1 MRKKPFSLVVSL
13 ICIAITFPVYAVS
26 PTPGGK
32 CSKIGT
38 TSISSGKKYTC
49 IKSGTKVIW
58 NKGISIVNPVNP
70 VNPKPT
76 TSESSSTKNLLRV
89 DSRITPATDLT
100 NLDICKTTDKT
111 PEYSDNGIFF
121 RNGFP
126 RPLQSSSGNKSA
138 RVLVIPM
145 EFKDL
150 PFTTEKVQRG
160 QIFSSDLDLL
170 NEMIP
175 RLEESFK
182 SLSGGRFKISID
194 TLPKSQWW
202 RFNSNHPFI
211 STWGVDNFE
220 SIFNLINAEKSDYT
234 FADYDAYL
242 FLSGNSPNG
251 GGLIN
256 GQATFAQKMK
266 NSKTGF
272 INAVL
277 IAGGFANPVVWVHE
291 LGHALF
297 AFEDLYL
304 FKPNPEITTSRES
317 NVPNRWDLMA
327 NASGSVSFL
336 EWNRLLM
343 GWLKDSEVRCI
354 TDQKA
359 SVHYLSDFEN
369 EVDPKLLTINLIE
382 GVTLAAE
389 ARNSAGNKGLLLY
402 TINTYVSHGEGP
414 IIAQNVLLNKG
425 EKKSIYGWDFTV
437 LDTNDEGV
445 LFSAIKT
452 DINKFIPPKI
462 NPTSP
467 SGPPPSTSK
476 IKVTSTDISP
486 IESLK
491 AKATFKVTGQESYRI
506 FVTAVD
512 DFQKVY
518 FESGYVNDSRSEIT
532 LNLTGLA
539 CDRKLRAVIEFF
551 TEKDGKGEKATVQHA
566 ELSKISC

>member
-1 MRKKPFSLVVSL
+1 MRKKPLSLVISI
-13 ICIAITFPVYAVS
+13 ICLALSFPVYAAS

-32 CSKIGT
+32 CTKIGI

-49 IKSGTKVIW
+49 IKSGTKLIW
-58 NKGISIVNPVNP
+58 NKGVIVANPAYPTNL
-70 VNPKPT
+70 KPT
-76 TSESSSTKNLLRV
+76 TSEAPSTKNLLRI
-89 DSRITPATDLT
+89 DSRITSAADLT
-100 NLDICKTTDKT
+100 KLDICKTTDNT
-111 PEYSDNGIFF
+111 PEYSENGIFF

-251 GGLIN
+251 GSLIN

-266 NSKTGF
+266 NSKTGY

-304 FKPNPEITTSRES
+304 FKPNPEISNSRES

-327 NASGSVSFL
+327 SATGNVSFL

-354 TDQKA
+354 SDQKT

-369 EVDPKLLTINLIE
+369 EVDPKLLTINLTA

-425 EKKSIYGWDFTV
+425 DKKSIYGWDFSV
-437 LDTNDEGV
+437 LDTNNEGV
-445 LFSAIKT
+445 LFSATKT
-452 DINKFIPPKI
+452 DINKFVPPKI
-462 NPTSP
+462 NPSSP

-476 IKVTSTDISP
+476 IKIISTDISP

-539 CDRKLRAVIEFF
+539 CDRKLRAIIEFF
-551 TEKDGKGEKATVQHA
+551 AEKDGKGEKATVQHA
-566 ELSKISC
+566 EISKISC